1 MTNTPDTVTVTM
13 TRTAAL
19 RSLYQMMSDASEAQT
34 CAGWLTGWEDTFPRL
49 ARKIV
54 ANGEP
59 HQGWSGDVTVSEAEL
74 MCAFA
79 DALGSWV
86 RPVWDEPAFRLEAY
100 VPPSERQEV

>member
-1 MTNTPDTVTVTM
+1 MTDTVTITIP
-13 TRTAAL
+13 RAAAL
-19 RSLYQMMSDASEAQT
+19 QLLYGMMGDACEDQW
-34 CAGWLTGWEDTFPRL
+34 CAGWLAAWEDTFPPL